1 MIKGVSHCDWSGGAV
16 VGLIG
21 EFLATLDVGADV
33 ECGSVL

>member
-1 MIKGVSHCDWSGGAV
+1 MYLIVTDLVGAG

-21 EFLATLDVGADV
+21 EFLATLDVGTDI

>member
-1 MIKGVSHCDWSGGAV
+1 MYLIVTGLVGAG

-21 EFLATLDVGADV
+21 EFLAILDVGADV